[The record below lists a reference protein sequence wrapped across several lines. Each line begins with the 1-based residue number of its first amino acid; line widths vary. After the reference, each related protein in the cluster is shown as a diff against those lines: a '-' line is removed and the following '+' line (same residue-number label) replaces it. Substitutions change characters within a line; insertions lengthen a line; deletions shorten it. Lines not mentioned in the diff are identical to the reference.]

1 MKAIRADLP
10 AELKSIELLVLA
22 DYHYADPNSD
32 HDAIRKDIDYVNS
45 HDNAYCVWAG
55 DLLDCALKSSL
66 GDAYVNLSP
75 MEELTAMTELLEP
88 LARKGKVIGVV
99 GGNHEARHYK
109 TNGVD
114 MTRLIC
120 RQLGIERLYSPDTE
134 LIFLRFGKNDAGRNH
149 SRPILYTI
157 YLTHGSG
164 GGKKEGGKIQRLA
177 DYAQI
182 VDADCYIC
190 GHTHL
195 PASFKTGFA
204 RPSAANNS
212 ITYCTKLFVNSA
224 AKLSFGG
231 YGDTGGYKVPCKDTP
246 IILLNGEKKEMRAMI

>member
-1 MKAIRADLP
+1 MRAIRADLP
-10 AELKSIELLVLA
+10 AEHKSIELLVLA
-22 DYHYADPNSD
+22 DYHYADPHSD

-45 HDNAYCVWAG
+45 HENAYALLAG

-66 GDAYVNLSP
+66 GDAYTNLSP
-75 MEELTAMTELLEP
+75 MEELTAMMELLHP
-88 LARKGKVIGVV
+88 ISHKILCAV
-99 GGNHEARHYK
+99 GGNHEARHYR

-114 MTRLIC
+114 MTRLLM
-120 RQLGIERLYSPDTE
+120 RQLGIEERYSPDTA
-134 LIFLRFGKNDAGRNH
+134 LLFLRFGKGSAGTHH

-164 GGKKEGGKIQRLA
+164 GGRKEGGKIQRLA

-182 VDADCYIC
+182 VDSDIYVC

-212 ITYCTKLFVNSA
+212 ITYCTKLYVNCA
-224 AKLSFGG
+224 AKLQFGG
-231 YGDTGGYKVPCKDTP
+231 YGDTGGFKPPCIDTP
-246 IILLNGEKKEMRAMI
+246 RILLSGETKDMRAVI

>member
-1 MKAIRADLP
+1 MKAIRADLS
-10 AELKSIELLVLA
+10 ADYKQIELLVLA
-22 DYHYADPNSD
+22 DYHYADPHSD

-45 HDNAYCVWAG
+45 HENAYCVLAG

-66 GDAYVNLSP
+66 GDCYVNLSP
-75 MEELTAMTELLEP
+75 MEELTAMMDLIQP
-88 LARKGKVIGVV
+88 IAHKVLAIV

-114 MTRLIC
+114 MTRLLAK
-120 RQLGIERLYSPDTE
+120 QLGIEDKYSTDTA
-134 LIFLRFGKNDAGRNH
+134 LVFLRFGSDRDHARRH
-149 SRPILYTI
+149 RPILYTI

-164 GGKKEGGKIQRLA
+164 GGGRKEGGKIQRLA
-177 DYAQI
+177 DYCQI
-182 VDADCYIC
+182 CDADLYIA

-224 AKLSFGG
+224 AKLQYGG
-231 YGDTGGYKVPCKDTP
+231 YGDTGGFKPPCIDTP
-246 IILLNGEKKEMRAMI
+246 HILLSGEHKDMRAVI

>member
-1 MKAIRADLP
+1 MKAIKVDLST
-10 AELKSIELLVLA
+10 EHKSIELLVLA
-22 DYHYADPNSD
+22 DYHYSDPNSD

-45 HDNAYCVWAG
+45 HDNAYCVLAG

-66 GDAYVNLSP
+66 GDAYMNLSP
-75 MEELTAMTELLEP
+75 MEELTAMMDLIQP
-88 LARKGKVIGVV
+88 IAHKVLAIV
-99 GGNHEARHYK
+99 GGNHEARHYR

-114 MTRLIC
+114 MTRLLAK
-120 RQLGIERLYSPDTE
+120 QLGIEDRYSPDTA
-134 LIFLRFGKNDAGRNH
+134 LIFLRFGKGSAGRSH
-149 SRPILYTI
+149 ARPILYTI

-177 DYAQI
+177 DYGQI

-212 ITYCTKLFVNSA
+212 ITYCTKLFVNAA
-224 AKLSFGG
+224 AKLNYGG
-231 YGDTGGYKVPCKDTP
+231 YGDIGGFKPSCTDTP
-246 IILLNGEKKEMRAMI
+246 IVLLNGERKEMRAMI

>member
-1 MKAIRADLP
+1 MKAIRADLS
-10 AELKSIELLVLA
+10 ADYKSIELLVLA
-22 DYHYADPNSD
+22 DYHYADPHSD

-45 HDNAYCVWAG
+45 HDNAYCVLAG

-75 MEELTAMTELLEP
+75 MEELTAMMELIQP
-88 LARKGKVIGVV
+88 IAHKVLAIV
-99 GGNHEARHYK
+99 GGNHEARHYR

-114 MTRLIC
+114 MTRLLA
-120 RQLGIERLYSPDTE
+120 RQLDIEERYSPDTA
-134 LIFLRFGKNDAGRNH
+134 LLFLRFGSDKDHARRH
-149 SRPILYTI
+149 RPILYTI

-164 GGKKEGGKIQRLA
+164 GGRKEGGKIQRLA

-182 VDADCYIC
+182 VDADAYIC

-212 ITYCTKLFVNSA
+212 ITYCSKLFVNSA
-224 AKLSFGG
+224 AKLQYGG
-231 YGDTGGYKVPCKDTP
+231 YGDTGGFKPPCIDTP
-246 IILLNGEKKEMRAMI
+246 RILLSGETKDMRAVI